1 MSADVYAAEAKERW
15 GETEAYKESQRRTK
29 NYTEADWQESQ
40 NEAEHAVALFVAAM
54 ESGLVPSSDEAMAA
68 AEAHR
73 QHINRWFYPCS
84 YDMHTGLASMY
95 LADSR
100 FTEHYE
106 KYAVGLAQ
114 FVHDA
119 IYANAVHNS

>member
-1 MSADVYAAEAKERW
+1 MKPSAHPHSRRDRTIAE
-15 GETEAYKESQRRTK
+15 ETERHRR
-29 NYTEADWQESQ
+29 ER
-40 NEAEHAVALFVAAM
+40 HAVALFVAAM
-54 ESGLVPSSDEAMAA
+54 ESGLAPSSDEAMAA

-119 IYANAVHNS
+119 IYATAVHNS